1 MYILLIVLFVGACNQ
16 VEKYSI
22 SGTWKGA
29 DGQIVCLL
37 EGWGE
42 DARVVDSAIV
52 RDGKFHMGK
61 EFTGEKRLTLSMGSG
76 TETILLDREPI
87 MVEVVGFLGDENIR
101 NSCTVKGS
109 PEQAVMKRAG
119 ELQFTRTFAV
129 MFGYAMDQNLSIL
142 I

>member
-1 MYILLIVLFVGACNQ
+1 MKYMYILLIVLFVGACNQ

-61 EFTGEKRLTLSMGSG
+61 EFTGEKRLTLSIYWIGS
-76 TETILLDREPI
+76 R
-87 MVEVVGFLGDENIR
+87 
-101 NSCTVKGS
+101 
-109 PEQAVMKRAG
+109 
-119 ELQFTRTFAV
+119 
-129 MFGYAMDQNLSIL
+129 
-142 I
+142 